1 MTTAE
6 MNRRIAEMNPNKALH
21 VERMV
26 RHSSYTAR
34 ELSDLTRVRLS
45 HVNAIIQKV
54 NAEFDREIAKG
65 LGLK

>member
-21 VERMV
+21 VERLV
-26 RHSSYTAR
+26 RWSSYTAR
-34 ELSDLTRVRLS
+34 ELSDLCRVRLA

-54 NAEFDREIAKG
+54 NCDLEGPIACRG
-65 LGLK
+65 MA